1 MAGRCAPLGGDR
13 TNRIVRLQ
21 PRESSFFAAVDA
33 FRTARLDDC
42 LSSLHARTDAEAA
55 TLRGRTLLRLGQP
68 GSAADE
74 LCAFD
79 DATLS
84 TRIRA
89 ELRTIA
95 GAALTRVGK
104 RPEARKALDDARVWA
119 YAGGAELSAELEY
132 FDFLWHFAG
141 GDLAQARAAIAR
153 GLEIDASM
161 GKSESHLYSLAAIR
175 ARFFEMLGA
184 LEGTNENYKGQAQF
198 LQRALEELDGS
209 EIPDVWTHA
218 ALTANLAFLVRD
230 LDLEGVGM
238 LRERLNALLRTS
250 YLAPLVY
257 GILRSLAWCA
267 AMTGDHLGAFR
278 DLREASNVAGTPSL
292 QLLATI
298 DRVLLAQGL
307 RQNLTAREE
316 LERCQDLATR
326 IDWERISGDERM
338 GLLFLAQALAPHRA
352 RAGRTMLE
360 RYQRIKSKYSQ
371 ATLARMDRRIRADE
385 QFTEGVVARA
395 EGNDAAA
402 VRALLDAFE
411 IWNAIGYRWRAALA
425 AIELAALTKDS
436 RYAGYAAAEAAKRPA
451 SWLAERLRA
460 ATEGAN

>member
-1 MAGRCAPLGGDR
+1 M
-13 TNRIVRLQ
+13 
-21 PRESSFFAAVDA
+21 
-33 FRTARLDDC
+33 
-42 LSSLHARTDAEAA
+42 
-55 TLRGRTLLRLGQP
+55 
-68 GSAADE
+68 
-74 LCAFD
+74 CAFD
-79 DATLS
+79 DAALS
-84 TRIRA
+84 KRIRP

-104 RPEARKALDDARVWA
+104 RAEARKALDDARAWA

-132 FDFLWHFAG
+132 FDFFWHFTG
-141 GDLAQARAAIAR
+141 GDLAQARAAITR

-161 GKSESHLYSLAAIR
+161 GTSESHLYSLRAIR
-175 ARFFEMLGA
+175 ARFFETLGA
-184 LEGTNENYKGQAQF
+184 LEGIAENYKGQAQF
-198 LQRALEELDGS
+198 LQQALEELDGS
-209 EIPDVWTHA
+209 EIPDVWTSA

-230 LDLEGVGM
+230 LDLDGVAA
-238 LRERLNALLRTS
+238 LRERLNALQRTS
-250 YLAPLVY
+250 YLASPVY

-267 AMTGDHLGAFR
+267 AMSGDHLGAFR
-278 DLREASNVAGTPSL
+278 DLREATSIARTPSL

-307 RQNLTAREE
+307 RQNLTASDE

-326 IDWERISGDERM
+326 IDWERINGDERI

-360 RYQRIKSKYSQ
+360 RYQQIKSKYSQ
-371 ATLARMDRRIRADE
+371 ATLSNTDRRLRADE
-385 QFTEGVVARA
+385 VFTEGVVARA
-395 EGNDAAA
+395 EGNESAA
-402 VRALLDAFE
+402 VRAFLDAFE

-425 AIELAALTKDS
+425 AIELAVLTKDS

-460 ATEGAN
+460 ATESAN